1 MNYDTL
7 FLDKPSIGGK
17 GQLWIMN
24 GTDVYN
30 DNVNFNV
37 LTLTMNE

>member
-7 FLDKPSIGGK
+7 FLDKRKHWGK

-30 DNVNFNV
+30 DNVNFNA